1 MLALSFM
8 GEMRVYRVVLFI
20 TVLLCLLTMSFVS
33 ISQKSQD
40 SIYLLIN
47 VCLNSIWI
55 IDGDLFL

>member
-8 GEMRVYRVVLFI
+8 GEMRVYRVLLFI
-20 TVLLCLLTMSFVS
+20 TLLLCLLTMSFVS